1 MAGRPKGAQTGG
13 RTCGRC
19 RQKFQRRP
27 GEAGEAFCPSCRTT
41 DRRRRRTHPARDQQ
55 RPPQPPPP
63 EKTADYPGAEWAPS
77 ERQAMWTILLSL
89 ILVLLLII
97 GLSSV
102 MLSSTISQGEE
113 PDGDHAND
121 HLRRPQTPR

>member
-55 RPPQPPPP
+55 RRAQP
-63 EKTADYPGAEWAPS
+63 AQRRADNHDYPGSEWGPLPP
-77 ERQAMWTILLSL
+77 TLLNKVAAH
-89 ILVLLLII
+89 VLAR
-97 GLSSV
+97 
-102 MLSSTISQGEE
+102 EY
-113 PDGDHAND
+113 
-121 HLRRPQTPR
+121 QTWAAQRKAQT